1 MKKIFNKTIL
11 LLLVVVFSGSCKKA
25 LEETPYSF
33 ITPEQMGDSEEAVNL
48 WVNGVRSTFLKDGF
62 FRFEIFNRPYE
73 TDSDDAT
80 GSAFAFEATG
90 AGNFA
95 SNEDI
100 RHYWTSLYLLI
111 ARCNHAIPFLQKM
124 ENVSPELKNNAI
136 GELNFYKGWAYFTL
150 VRAYGGIPLIKE
162 SVVTDQKINVPRS
175 SIAESYGYIIEL
187 LTQSETQLYPRS
199 SAAYKIGTI
208 SSESAKTMLA
218 KVYLNIASSALPSG
232 TIKLLGGPQK
242 NASNVRIPPI
252 ELIVNKTQVDG
263 FAGFAPAEYF
273 KLARDKAKEV
283 IDVASQGYLTT
294 ADKTLGLF
302 RNWNDVWS
310 KSFRGRGEHLWMVY
324 SLAGQSESGMV
335 LTYQYNGQTNA
346 KGEILNGTGFY
357 GLSDHWYDLFDS
369 SDRRIRDG
377 VIHKWL
383 TANATGNPTRRW
395 YPQKEITSDPD
406 SIAKFGYDPT
416 HAWASSDQVLA
427 RVTKFSDVA
436 DKTQRRS
443 DAPYPFLRYSET
455 LLIFAEAE
463 NELSGGPTA
472 DAVAKLNFVR
482 QRSYAPPVNIANYN
496 RDTFRS
502 LVLEERRRELA
513 LEGSRQWDLRRWGIY
528 LPVMNAMG
536 RVDANSIVK
545 AREPRHLLWPLPL
558 TEMDGNEAII
568 INNPGW

>member
-1 MKKIFNKTIL
+1 MKKIFNKKL
-11 LLLVVVFSGSCKKA
+11 LLILVVLCLGSCKKA

-33 ITPEQMGDSEEAVNL
+33 ITPEQIGDSEEAVNL

-111 ARCNHAIPFLQKM
+111 ARSNHAIPFIEKM
-124 ENVSPELKNNAI
+124 ESVNQDIKNNAI

-150 VRAYGGIPLIKE
+150 VRAYGGVPLIKE
-162 SVVTDQKINVPRS
+162 SVVTNQKINVPRS
-175 SIAESYGYIIEL
+175 SIADTYAYIIETLKLAENQL
-187 LTQSETQLYPRS
+187 LPRT
-199 SAAYKIGTI
+199 SAAYKVGTI
-208 SSESAKTMLA
+208 SNETAKTMLA
-218 KVYLNIASSALPSG
+218 KVYLNIASSALPGGS
-232 TIKLLGGPQK
+232 IKLLGGPQK
-242 NASNVRIPPI
+242 SGTTRIPPVEI
-252 ELIVNKTQVDG
+252 IVNKTQV
-263 FAGFAPAEYF
+263 AGFEKFDPIQYF
-273 KLARDKAKEV
+273 TLARDKAKEV
-283 IDVASQGYLTT
+283 IDMASPGYLTV

-324 SLAGQSESGMV
+324 SIAGQSESGMV
-335 LTYQYNGQTNA
+335 LTFQYNGQTNA
-346 KGEILNGTGFY
+346 RGEILNGTGFY

-369 SDRRIRDG
+369 SDRRVRDG

-383 TANATGNPTRRW
+383 TANATGAPTRRW
-395 YPQKEITSDPD
+395 YPQKEVTTDPD
-406 SIAKFGYDPT
+406 SIAKFGYE
-416 HAWASSDQVLA
+416 AGYNWASSDQVLA

-436 DKTQRRS
+436 DRTQRRS
-443 DAPYPFLRYSET
+443 DAPYPFLRYAET
-455 LLIFAEAE
+455 LLIYAEAA
-463 NELSGGPTA
+463 NEVTGAPTA
-472 DAVAKLNFVR
+472 DAVAKVNFLR

-496 RDTFRS
+496 RETFRS

-513 LEGSRQWDLRRWGIY
+513 LEGNRQWDLRRWGIY

-536 RVDANSIVK
+536 RVDANNIVK

-558 TEMDGNEAII
+558 TEMDGNEAILE
-568 INNPGW
+568 NNPGW